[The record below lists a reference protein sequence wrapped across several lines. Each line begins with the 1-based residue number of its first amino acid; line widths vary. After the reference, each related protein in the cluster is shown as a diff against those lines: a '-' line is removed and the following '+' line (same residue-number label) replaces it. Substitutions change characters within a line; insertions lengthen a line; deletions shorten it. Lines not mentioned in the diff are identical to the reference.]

1 MVRRMFLVAAA
12 LVLFALPASAQSD
25 PAADAIKQ
33 NMAKWSTAVMNKDA
47 ATIDKMLAPGYIATD
62 GTGKRYDKAA
72 YLGMIKAPAMTYSD
86 WQPGPEQVIQ
96 NGDAI
101 VHMGEG
107 SMATTMADG
116 TAGKAHVVWTVTWVK
131 GKGGKWVCLAAQW
144 VEHPLS

>member
-25 PAADAIKQ
+25 PAGDAIKQ
-33 NMAKWSTAVMNKDA
+33 NMAKWVTAFLSKDA
-47 ATIDKMLAPGYIATD
+47 ATIDRMLAPGYIGTD
-62 GTGKRYDKAA
+62 GTGKRYDKAT
-72 YLGMIKAPAMTYSD
+72 YLGMIKEGPTYSD

-107 SMATTMADG
+107 SMTATMADG
-116 TAGKAHVVWTVTWVK
+116 TPGKAHVVWTVTWVK
-131 GKGGKWVCLAAQW
+131 KGGKWVCLAAQW
-144 VEHPLS
+144 VEHPLT